1 MAFLARPIGSIVF
14 GHFGDRVGRKSVLVT
29 SLLLMGVSTALVG
42 LLPGYATLGSW
53 APLLLVTL
61 RFLQGIG
68 IGGEWG
74 GAVLLAV
81 EHAPRGK
88 RGLYA
93 AFPQLGPPVGFSAAT
108 GVFWL
113 VSASLD
119 EAAFASWGWRIPFLL
134 SFLLVAV
141 GLVVRLK
148 ISETPVFARS
158 VAERAASRAPLME
171 LLRCHTRELLLGAG
185 AMAVVYALFY
195 TSMTY
200 GLSYT
205 TTSLGM
211 PRNTML
217 ALSLVACLFLA
228 AGIWFSATRSDTD
241 GRRRLVLSGCGLA
254 AVWSLLLFPLLDTE
268 RPVLMALALG
278 GALFCLGVTS
288 GPMGAYLPELFPARV
303 RYSGAS
309 LAYNLGGVLG
319 ARSPLGR
326 AAPPVRLRLG
336 VGGVVRQRDG
346 PGLPAVRA
354 GAAGDTGTRTGL
366 TRDAAAPPMGG
377 AATRA
382 GRGVRVHRTCRVPR
396 VSGTGFYRWLGNST
410 TCWYVGLF
418 CQLTFGWLMPPSAR
432 WMIVSVHHWSPAAQL
447 SSPG

>member
-1 MAFLARPIGSIVF
+1 MKVPVVIDETLSPTPTAPAADVPEHRESPRRVAVASFIGNTIELYDFFIYGMATALVLDDVFFPNLSPLNATLASFSTYAVAFLARPIGSIVF

-319 ARSPLGR
+319 GAVSPLVV
-326 AAPPVRLRLG
+326 PRLQSG
-336 VGGVVRQRDG
+336 FGSASVGWYVSGMALVS
-346 PGLPAVRA
+346 LLCVRA
-354 GAAGDTGTRTGL
+354 LPETRE
-366 TRDAAAPPMGG
+366 RE
-377 AATRA
+377 
-382 GRGVRVHRTCRVPR
+382 
-396 VSGTGFYRWLGNST
+396 LG
-410 TCWYVGLF
+410 
-418 CQLTFGWLMPPSAR
+418 
-432 WMIVSVHHWSPAAQL
+432 
-447 SSPG
+447 

>member
-1 MAFLARPIGSIVF
+1 MDETLSPTPTAPGADTPEHRESPRRVAVASFIGNTIELYDFFIYGMATALVLDDVFFPNLSPLNSTLAAFSTYAVAFLARPIGSIVF
-14 GHFGDRVGRKSVLVT
+14 GHFGDRVGRKTVLVT

-53 APLLLVTL
+53 APVLLVML

-74 GAVLLAV
+74 GAVLMAV
-81 EHAPRGK
+81 EHAPRGQ

-148 ISETPVFARS
+148 LSETPVFARS

-171 LLRCHTRELLLGAG
+171 LLRGHTRELLLGAG

-205 TTSLGM
+205 TTTLGM

-228 AGIWFSATRSDTD
+228 AGIWFSATRSDRD

-254 AVWSLLLFPLLDTE
+254 AVWSLLLFPLLDTA

-288 GPMGAYLPELFPARV
+288 GPMGAFLPELFPARV

-319 ARSPLGR
+319 GAVSPLVV
-326 AAPPVRLRLG
+326 PRLQSGLG
-336 VGGVVRQRDG
+336 SASVGWYVSGMALVS
-346 PGLPAVRA
+346 LLCVRA
-354 GAAGDTGTRTGL
+354 L
-366 TRDAAAPPMGG
+366 PETRD
-377 AATRA
+377 RE
-382 GRGVRVHRTCRVPR
+382 
-396 VSGTGFYRWLGNST
+396 LG
-410 TCWYVGLF
+410 
-418 CQLTFGWLMPPSAR
+418 
-432 WMIVSVHHWSPAAQL
+432 
-447 SSPG
+447 

>member
-1 MAFLARPIGSIVF
+1 MDETLSPTPTAPAADTPERRESPRRVAVASFIGNTIELYDFFIYGMAAALVLDDVFFPNLSPLNATLASFSTYAVAFLARPIGSIVF

-29 SLLLMGVSTALVG
+29 SLLLMGLSTALVG

-53 APLLLVTL
+53 APLLLVSL

-81 EHAPRGK
+81 EHAPRGR

-119 EAAFASWGWRIPFLL
+119 EAAFAGWGWRIPFLL

-171 LLRCHTRELLLGAG
+171 LLRCHPRELLLGAG
-185 AMAVVYALFY
+185 SMAVVYALFY

-205 TTSLGM
+205 TTTLGV
-211 PRNTML
+211 PRETML

-254 AVWSLLLFPLLDTE
+254 AIWSLLLFPLLDTG

-319 ARSPLGR
+319 GAVSPLVV
-326 AAPPVRLRLG
+326 PRLQSG
-336 VGGVVRQRDG
+336 FGSASVGWYVCGMA
-346 PGLPAVRA
+346 LISLLCVRA
-354 GAAGDTGTRTGL
+354 LPETKERE
-366 TRDAAAPPMGG
+366 
-377 AATRA
+377 
-382 GRGVRVHRTCRVPR
+382 
-396 VSGTGFYRWLGNST
+396 LG
-410 TCWYVGLF
+410 
-418 CQLTFGWLMPPSAR
+418 
-432 WMIVSVHHWSPAAQL
+432 
-447 SSPG
+447 